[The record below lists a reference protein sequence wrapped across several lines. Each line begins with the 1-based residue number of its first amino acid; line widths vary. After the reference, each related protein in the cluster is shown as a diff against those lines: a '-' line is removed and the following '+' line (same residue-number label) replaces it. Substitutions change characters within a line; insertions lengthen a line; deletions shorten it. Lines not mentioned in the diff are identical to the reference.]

1 MQVPQDN
8 DEINL
13 LDLLDVV
20 LDSRWLIAAVTLAS
34 LLIGGAYAFLSTPIY
49 EANTL
54 IQVEESK
61 GGGSAASSALGDAAS
76 LFEIRSPASAEME
89 ILRSRMVVGQAVQNL
104 QLDYSVVPKYIP
116 FVGGWLACRLR
127 SRKRGLFKFA
137 NARHPFH
144 DTTRYV

>member
-1 MQVPQDN
+1 M
-8 DEINL
+8 
-13 LDLLDVV
+13 V
-20 LDSRWLIAAVTLAS
+20 LDNRWLIAAVTLLS
-34 LLIGGAYAFLSTPIY
+34 LLIGGGYALLCTRIY

-61 GGGSAASSALGDAAS
+61 AGGGASAGALGQAAS

-116 FVGGWLACRLR
+116 LVGDW
-127 SRKRGLFKFA
+127 
-137 NARHPFH
+137 P
-144 DTTRYV
+144 TRQTLTC